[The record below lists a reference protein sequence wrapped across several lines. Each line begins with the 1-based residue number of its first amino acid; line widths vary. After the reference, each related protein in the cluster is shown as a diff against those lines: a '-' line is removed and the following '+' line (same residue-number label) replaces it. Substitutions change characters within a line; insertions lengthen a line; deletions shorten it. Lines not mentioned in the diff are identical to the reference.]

1 MMEKLRTQ
9 LVERRFAEA
18 HALASS
24 LLAEQPESLDLL
36 HLSAIAFARV
46 GQVERARELFEQ
58 ALLIAPED
66 SVLHLNLA
74 QLHLA
79 KGELGDARQAYK
91 NAAILDPNLSPAHT
105 ALADFAVYDGNAAAA
120 EELYLTALRADRNA
134 VPALIGQAHLLLN
147 RNALA
152 EAMPLA
158 QRALKLAENSARAHA
173 LMGRCLLLNGNQ
185 AFALRALQNATKLEP
200 RFYAAKIL
208 RAQAEL
214 AIGDLAAAEATL
226 ADAAKSNANEPNLRL
241 TRAEL
246 YLRKQRLELAYGDL
260 EMVLSRAPENLAAL
274 RALTRIDLE
283 QGAPER
289 ALRRL
294 EQLAEQ
300 HPGNTEIALECLGLQ
315 RELNLGQRALSF
327 ARAWSVKAPSVA
339 TAQSAAAAM
348 EEAFGEIDAVTGL
361 AERALAIHPQQ
372 IEAALV
378 LSRAR
383 LKHGRPGEALNLL
396 NALRTQALPRARS
409 VELERIRGRAFDA
422 LGDRQ
427 GAADS
432 WQQAARLAVKPAATW
447 LPKLAPPELRA
458 ALPEL
463 AVTEVAA
470 NEPTLVFLI
479 GLPSSGVEALV
490 WWLHGTPAVSVMH
503 DRFGPDPRRDLLNFP
518 ADPRLD
524 EAFSSS
530 DLEQVR
536 RRYLRALRRL
546 RPRQAPSVIV
556 DWLPSLDVR
565 QYRVFAAALPQA
577 RWLVVERDPR
587 DCLLSSIVN
596 GAQGLPLT
604 DLSESACL
612 LHTQQLHLRALADLA
627 GPALLRFT
635 FEQAAPRGELEKLS
649 NALAF
654 SPVPSD
660 ERWRAAIS
668 ILGGLPQHLGAER
681 WQAYEKPFKEAFE
694 LCSPG

>member
-1 MMEKLRTQ
+1 MEKLRTL
-9 LVERRFAEA
+9 LVERRFADA
-18 HALASS
+18 HALAST
-24 LLAEQPESLDLL
+24 LLLEQPDSLDVL
-36 HLSAIAFARV
+36 HLAAIAFARV
-46 GQVERARELFEQ
+46 GQTERARELFEQ

-79 KGELGDARQAYK
+79 KGELGDARQAYR

-105 ALADFAVYDGNAAAA
+105 ALADFAVFEGKASEA

-147 RNALA
+147 RNALS

-158 QRALKLAENSARAHA
+158 QRALKLAEKNARAHA
-173 LMGRCLLLNGNQ
+173 LMGRCLLLNGNH

-214 AIGDLAAAEATL
+214 AIGDLTAAEATL
-226 ADAAKSNANEPNLRL
+226 ADAAKSNANEANLRL

-246 YLRKQRLELAYGDL
+246 YLRKQRLDLAYADL
-260 EMVLSRAPENLAAL
+260 EMVLSRAPEHLAAL
-274 RALTRIDLE
+274 RALTRIDLD

-315 RELNLGQRALSF
+315 RELNLGQRALGF
-327 ARAWSVKAPSVA
+327 ARAWSAKAPSVA

-348 EEAFGEIDAVTGL
+348 EEAFGELDAAPAL
-361 AERALAIHPQQ
+361 AERALALNPQQ
-372 IEAALV
+372 IEATLV

-383 LKHGRPGEALNLL
+383 LKHGRPGEALNML
-396 NALRTQALPRARS
+396 NALRTQTLPPARN

-427 GAADS
+427 SAADS
-432 WQQAARLAVKPAATW
+432 WQQAARLAAKPTASY
-447 LPKLAPPELRA
+447 LPKLAAPAALA
-458 ALPEL
+458 ALPKL
-463 AVTEVAA
+463 AETEVAA
-470 NEPTLVFLI
+470 GEPTLVFLA

-490 WWLHGTPAVSVMH
+490 WWLHETPAVSVMH

-518 ADPRLD
+518 ADSRLD
-524 EAFSSS
+524 QVFSIS
-530 DLEQVR
+530 DLEQIR

-546 RPRQAPSVIV
+546 RPRQAPTVIV
-556 DWLPSLDVR
+556 DWLPSLDIR
-565 QYRVFAAALPQA
+565 QYQVFTAALPEA
-577 RWLVVERDPR
+577 RWLIVDRDPR

-604 DLSESACL
+604 DLSESARL
-612 LHTQQLHLRALADLA
+612 LHAQHRHLSALAELA
-627 GPALLRFT
+627 GPGLLRFA
-635 FEQAAPRGELEKLS
+635 FEHALPKAELEKLS
-649 NALAF
+649 HALAF
-654 SPVPSD
+654 TPVPSD
-660 ERWRAAIS
+660 ERWRNAVS
-668 ILGGLPQHLGAER
+668 ILGGLPQHLGAKR
-681 WQAYEKPFKEAFE
+681 WQAYEKTFREAFE
-694 LCSPG
+694 LCSPA